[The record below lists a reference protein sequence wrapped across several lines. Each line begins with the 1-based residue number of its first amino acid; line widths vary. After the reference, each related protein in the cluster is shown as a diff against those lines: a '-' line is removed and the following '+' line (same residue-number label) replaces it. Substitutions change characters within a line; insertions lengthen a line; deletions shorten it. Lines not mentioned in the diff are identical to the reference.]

1 MVLTCKDK
9 NQLISIQAY
18 HHNLIKYKKT
28 DTFFIKNNVNNVNN
42 VTEII
47 NENNS
52 ESINENNNESINEIK
67 NNDNYE
73 SKEIFINNKN
83 IYKNKN

>member
-52 ESINENNNESINEIK
+52 ESINENENENDVNNKITFV
-67 NNDNYE
+67 D
-73 SKEIFINNKN
+73 NNKN
-83 IYKNKN
+83 KN